1 MRKAEI
7 RRQRR
12 HEERQKTQRTNA
24 KSKHTKRQKANSRT
38 TERKE
43 GRTKEK
49 GTHTARCSFTTAPDS
64 SNAVSKRP
72 APNPNFLFGRG
83 VGFSLSGCRPTCS
96 KSWRLG
102 SQRGLCRSTRET
114 RLRKE
119 VEGKQFE
126 GKQLEGN
133 KFESMKKAPDVHS
146 PFLAWGI

>member
-1 MRKAEI
+1 MNAKRTKKQDAVHRKAE
-7 RRQRR
+7 
-12 HEERQKTQRTNA
+12 
-24 KSKHTKRQKANSRT
+24 SKRKNDRTKR
-38 TERKE
+38 KE
-43 GRTKEK
+43 QNTEK
-49 GTHTARCSFTTAPDS
+49 GALTARYVLMITPDS
-64 SNAVSKRP
+64 SNTVSKRP

-83 VGFSLSGCRPTCS
+83 VGFSLSGCCPTCS

-133 KFESMKKAPDVHS
+133 KFESKKRRTTFTAHFWPGV
-146 PFLAWGI
+146 I

>member
-1 MRKAEI
+1 M
-7 RRQRR
+7 
-12 HEERQKTQRTNA
+12 
-24 KSKHTKRQKANSRT
+24 
-38 TERKE
+38 
-43 GRTKEK
+43 EK
-49 GTHTARCSFTTAPDS
+49 GARTARYVLMISPDS
-64 SNAVSKRP
+64 SNTVSKRP

-83 VGFSLSGCRPTCS
+83 VGFSLSGCCPTCS

-133 KFESMKKAPDVHS
+133 KFESKKKAPDVHS
-146 PFLAWGI
+146 PFLVLGILILK